1 MLEIELTETFKRL
14 YARLP
19 DKIKKKALKALELLA
34 ENPRHPSL
42 RSKPIE
48 GARGIYEARVDQK
61 YRLTYERL
69 AGDVLRIRVV
79 GKHNEALKKP

>member
-1 MLEIELTETFKRL
+1 MPEIELTESFHRW

-19 DKIKKKALKALELLA
+19 DKIKVKTQKALRLLA

-48 GARGIYEARVDQK
+48 GAKGLFEARVDQK
-61 YRLTYERL
+61 YRLTFERL
-69 AGDVLRIRVV
+69 PADVVRIRVV
-79 GKHNEALKKP
+79 GKHDEALKNP